1 MKSYSSATVFAESES
16 RNPSGPLTRA
26 MFRGTLAFLG
36 LALCVACRASS
47 RFRSQVAHP
56 RTVYI
61 GSADGVH
68 RVFYFTPRAVSSRA
82 GRIENPSVGLC
93 FDNAWLGIVTLL
105 SPCAV
110 GRIVNALLDRAAEY
124 EGNAVLVLWFFALT
138 RFVLPI
144 GRTAP
149 LKSPPPDAYIAHDPN
164 SKVAS
169 RIVREPPASK
179 LDPAW
184 TAAHARHAQMVMPRG
199 SAGEPVR
206 LW

>member
-1 MKSYSSATVFAESES
+1 MRHYSSATVLEESES
-16 RNPSGPLTRA
+16 SNPSGPLTRA
-26 MFRGTLAFLG
+26 LFRGTLAFLG
-36 LALCVACRASS
+36 FAMKIACRASAH
-47 RFRSQVAHP
+47 FRSQVAHP

-68 RVFYFTPRAVSSRA
+68 RVFYFTPRALTTRA

-105 SPCAV
+105 SPRAV
-110 GRIVNALLDRAAEY
+110 GRINTALLDRKAEY

-144 GRTAP
+144 ARTAP
-149 LKSPPPDAYIAHDPN
+149 LKSPPPDEYIAHDPT

-169 RIVREPPASK
+169 RIVREPAANE
-179 LDPAW
+179 LDPNW

-199 SAGEPVR
+199 SAGEAVR

>member
-1 MKSYSSATVFAESES
+1 MRHYSSATVLEESES
-16 RNPSGPLTRA
+16 SNPSGPLTRA
-26 MFRGTLAFLG
+26 LFRGTLAFLG
-36 LALCVACRASS
+36 FAMQIACRASAH
-47 RFRSQVAHP
+47 FRSQVGHP

-68 RVFYFTPRAVSSRA
+68 RVFYFTPRALTTRA

-105 SPCAV
+105 SPRAV
-110 GRIVNALLDRAAEY
+110 GRINTALLERKAEY

-144 GRTAP
+144 ARTAP
-149 LKSPPPDAYIAHDPN
+149 LKSPPPDEYIAHDPN
-164 SKVAS
+164 SKVSS
-169 RIVREPPASK
+169 RIVREPAANE
-179 LDPAW
+179 LDPNW

-199 SAGEPVR
+199 SAGEAVR

>member
-1 MKSYSSATVFAESES
+1 MRPYSNATVFEESES
-16 RNPSGPLTRA
+16 SNPSGPLTRA
-26 MFRGTLAFLG
+26 LFRGTLAFLG
-36 LALCVACRASS
+36 LALQIACRASAH
-47 RFRSQVAHP
+47 FRSQVAHP
-56 RTVYI
+56 RTVYV

-68 RVFYFTPRAVSSRA
+68 RVFDFTPRAVTSRA
-82 GRIENPSVGLC
+82 GRIENPSVGIC
-93 FDNAWLGIVTLL
+93 FENAWLGIVTLL
-105 SPCAV
+105 SPRAV
-110 GRIVNALLDRAAEY
+110 GRINNALLERKAEY

-144 GRTAP
+144 ARTAP
-149 LKSPPPDAYIAHDPN
+149 LKSPPPDAYIEHDPN

-169 RIVREPPASK
+169 RIVIEPAASE

-184 TAAHARHAQMVMPRG
+184 TAAHARHAQMIMPRG